1 MSPLPEKR
9 DRVTEMY
16 GDDDIDEM
24 DQRCAYV
31 DGEILFMKWNSQK
44 DGWVPDMT
52 MIRQHTEGRLRVY
65 QPSDAEEFLV
75 TMPGHI
81 LWPLKSDDTDIRE
94 VIERPWFPAAL
105 LGMREDE
112 IDAWDEYRMSA
123 AASAEEPQSVLR
135 LDIRVNGSPTLIEI
149 PSRYQEDLAATVLA
163 SLSSYRPR
171 PTVTVQRPPPLPK
184 HIQTIVL
191 EKAEA
196 EGKTCPITLTP
207 IKRTTGSV
215 TSCGHM
221 FQTAAIQEWMRENA
235 TCPECRQICSCS

>member
-31 DGEILFMKWNSQK
+31 DGDILFMKWDGQK

-105 LGMREDE
+105 LGMRDDE
-112 IDAWDEYRMSA
+112 IDALDEYRMSTA
-123 AASAEEPQSVLR
+123 EPQSVLR
-135 LDIRVNGSPTLIEI
+135 LDIRINGSPSPTLIEI
-149 PSRYQEDLAATVLA
+149 HSRYQEELAAAVLA
-163 SLSSYRPR
+163 SLSGYRPR
-171 PTVTVQRPPPLPK
+171 PAVTVPRPPPLPK

-207 IKRTTGSV
+207 IQRTTGSV
-215 TSCGHM
+215 TSCGHI

-235 TCPECRQICSCS
+235 TCPECRQICSCSCS